1 MAYNIVFLPYAFCTA
16 EFAESVFFSATVN
29 YQLLLRR
36 QASWRKIK
44 QSGKSLAKK
53 TITDIDEAY
62 LQERGLTKVKH
73 NRLTIHLEWTLVRPA
88 IYLNK

>member
-1 MAYNIVFLPYAFCTA
+1 M
-16 EFAESVFFSATVN
+16 
-29 YQLLLRR
+29 RR

-62 LQERGLTKVKH
+62 LQELGLTKVKH
-73 NRLTIHLEWTLVRPA
+73 DRPTI
-88 IYLNK
+88 Y